1 MHDTDTKPRFIVR
14 TVTIAGSSGTPDLR
28 RLLDDEDELLGY
40 DLKHITPIN
49 QGGGYTAYL
58 MLIFERK
65 E

>member
-1 MHDTDTKPRFIVR
+1 MVR
-14 TVTIAGSSGTPDLR
+14 TVTIAGSAPDSNGTLDLR
-28 RLLDDEDELLGY
+28 RLLEDEDELEHY
-40 DLKHITPIN
+40 DLKNITPIN